1 MKQLVRKVQ
10 PVIHKDLPL
19 SRNTHMELRITTD
32 KDEETSD
39 NKRMNKETEKKET
52 DSIYSRLK
60 QVISYFQVVDHI
72 SVIL

>member
-10 PVIHKDLPL
+10 PVIHKDVPL
-19 SRNTHMELRITTD
+19 SPNAHVELRITTD

-39 NKRMNKETEKKET
+39 NKRMDKETEKKEI

-60 QVISYFQVVDHI
+60 QVISCFQVVDHI
-72 SVIL
+72 IVIL